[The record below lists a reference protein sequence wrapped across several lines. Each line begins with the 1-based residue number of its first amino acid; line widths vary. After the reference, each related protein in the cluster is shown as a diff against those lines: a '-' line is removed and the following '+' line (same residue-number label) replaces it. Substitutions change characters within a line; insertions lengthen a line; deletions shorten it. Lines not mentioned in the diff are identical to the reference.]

1 MKNISRKIL
10 SIIVVFAL
18 IFSITSFGTASAV
31 ASTSITAQE
40 ISSLMDGSLGDLL
53 RTVKSS
59 PDLLGLDSSK
69 VSTAYLGNPFTIA
82 SVEDDVIDS
91 KSNINYI
98 PLISEDEIIAIV
110 TILKNGNEYD
120 CSIGIDFA
128 DELDTYLK
136 SESDDVALVF
146 SDYDLIA
153 VDSSSNNEILYDYPN
168 EMSTF
173 SLSAPISY
181 SDVSLNT
188 NVVDYS
194 SLCNESYSLPNAPAS
209 RAYNYFSSYPIVFQ
223 GDLPICWAAVVASM
237 VMYEMPTQYPEL
249 YATQVCNK
257 IGHSYTGGSPSVD
270 VVNALNAYLPDI
282 YVPTYFSYA
291 MSTSAVKTIIDN
303 NDPAYMSSYRIDNSS
318 SRHGTALCG
327 YSVNGSTFQ
336 IRLMDPAYECF
347 KFSTYTN
354 SVFRY
359 AFGSYT
365 FQWSAT
371 VRLLYNVWFM
381 RKWFAVK
388 PFLTFVIISVKSPQ
402 LPIFH

>member
-1 MKNISRKIL
+1 MKNISRRIM
-10 SIIVVFAL
+10 SVIVVFAL
-18 IFSITSFGTASAV
+18 IFSISSFGTASAV
-31 ASTSITAQE
+31 ASTTITAQE
-40 ISSLMDGSLGDLL
+40 VSSLMDGSLGDLL
-53 RTVKSS
+53 RTVKAS

-82 SVEDDVIDS
+82 SVEDDTIDG

-98 PLISEDEIIAIV
+98 PLISNGEIIAIV

-128 DELDTYLK
+128 DELDAYLK

-153 VDSSSNNEILYDYPN
+153 VDSASNNEILYDYPN
-168 EMSTF
+168 ETSTY
-173 SLSAPISY
+173 SLSTPISY
-181 SDVSLNT
+181 SDVCLNT
-188 NVVDYS
+188 NVVDFS
-194 SLCNESYSLPNAPAS
+194 SLCDEKYSLPNVPTS

-237 VMYEMPTQYPEL
+237 VMFELPSQYPEL

-257 IGHSYTGGSPSVD
+257 INHAYTGGYAED
-270 VVNALNAYLPDI
+270 VIEALNAYLPSS
-282 YVPTYFSYA
+282 YSPTYYGGALTTSLVK
-291 MSTSAVKTIIDN
+291 STIDG
-303 NDPAYMSSYRIDNSS
+303 NDPAYMYANRVDDS
-318 SRHGTALCG
+318 SRAHATALCG
-327 YSVNGSTFQ
+327 YSISGSTFQ

-359 AFGSYT
+359 AFGTYT
-365 FQWSAT
+365 YEWHYT
-371 VRLLYNVWFM
+371 IR
-381 RKWFAVK
+381 
-388 PFLTFVIISVKSPQ
+388 I
-402 LPIFH
+402 

>member
-1 MKNISRKIL
+1 MNNISRRIM
-10 SIIVVFAL
+10 SVIVVLAL
-18 IFSITSFGTASAV
+18 VFSISSFGSASATS
-31 ASTSITAQE
+31 ASTITSQE
-40 ISSLMDGSLGDLL
+40 ISTLMDGSLGDLL
-53 RTVKSS
+53 CTVKSS

-82 SVEDDVIDS
+82 CVEGDEIDS
-91 KSNINYI
+91 KTNINYI
-98 PLISEDEIIAIV
+98 PLISEGEIIAIV

-128 DELDTYLK
+128 DELDAYLK
-136 SESDDVALVF
+136 SENNDVALVF
-146 SDYDLIA
+146 NNYDLLA
-153 VDSSSNNEILYDYPN
+153 VDSSSNNEVLYNYPD
-168 EMSTF
+168 EVSTY

-181 SDVSLNT
+181 SEVSLNT

-194 SLCNESYSLPNAPAS
+194 SLCNESYSLPNVPVS

-237 VMYEMPTQYPEL
+237 VMYEMPSEYPEL

-270 VVNALNAYLPDI
+270 VVNALNAYLPDV

-303 NDPAYMSSYRIDNSS
+303 NDPAYMSSYRIDDSS

-327 YSVNGSTFQ
+327 YSVSGSTFQ

-354 SVFRY
+354 SVFRF
-359 AFGSYT
+359 AFGSQTY
-365 FQWSAT
+365 QWSAT
-371 VRLLYNVWFM
+371 VRLLYNV
-381 RKWFAVK
+381 
-388 PFLTFVIISVKSPQ
+388 
-402 LPIFH
+402 